1 MVTVKKLRLAKASA
15 NCLSK
20 KSEITHP
27 AGGWLAG
34 WINWEKSNLSSTK
47 VEVEARAELGNY
59 QTFLASLRGKG
70 GYPSLKHKTFSV
82 FFLMKASII
91 LR

>member
-1 MVTVKKLRLAKASA
+1 MVTVKKLRLAKALA
-15 NCLSK
+15 TCLSK

-47 VEVEARAELGNY
+47 VEVKGRAELGNY
-59 QTFLASLRGKG
+59 QTFLALLRGKG
-70 GYPSLKHKTFSV
+70 GGGTPV
-82 FFLMKASII
+82 
-91 LR
+91 